1 MLYNMRPFPQLEIR
15 SMDKKASMAD
25 FAALLDGQL
34 KNYRKGFNPG
44 DTVMARV
51 VRIGDTHVTL
61 DVNAKLVGL
70 LPVEDV
76 TDAEGDITVKRGDD
90 IEVSFV
96 SMQKDFYLFAKAD
109 VAESAAIVAED
120 ETLRRAF
127 ERGLALEG
135 KVEKEVKG
143 GYEVTVC
150 GQRAFCPYSQI
161 DRMRKQLPAGAENPY
176 LGKTFAFIVQEYGS
190 DDRGVNLIVSHRA
203 VQEKE
208 LQAAK
213 DYLRDTLSE
222 GQTLNGTVVKV
233 LDFGAFVDLGGVEGL
248 VPVREISWDKV
259 VKPSD
264 FVKEG
269 DLVTVKII
277 SLDWERERISLSIRQ
292 CQAKPLKPRT
302 PEELAAEAEAQDVQ
316 NWMDAH
322 KDDNSGVSSLG
333 SAFDGLKI

>member
-1 MLYNMRPFPQLEIR
+1 
-15 SMDKKASMAD
+15 MDKKASMAD

-44 DTVMARV
+44 DVVTARV
-51 VRIGDTHVTL
+51 VRVGETHVTL

-70 LPVEDV
+70 LPIEDV
-76 TDAEGDITVKRGDD
+76 TDAEGDVTVKRGDD

-96 SMQKDFYLFAKAD
+96 SMQKDYYLFAKAD
-109 VAESAAIVAED
+109 LD
-120 ETLRRAF
+120 
-127 ERGLALEG
+127 G

-150 GQRAFCPYSQI
+150 GQRAFCPYSQME
-161 DRMRKQLPAGAENPY
+161 RFRKPLPAGAENPY
-176 LGKTFAFIVQEYGS
+176 LGQTLSFIVQEYGS
-190 DDRGVNLIVSHRA
+190 DDRGINLIVSHRA

-269 DLVTVKII
+269 DLVTVKIL

-302 PEELAAEAEAQDVQ
+302 PEELAAEAEAKDVQ
-316 NWMDAH
+316 DWMDAH
-322 KDDNSGVSSLG
+322 KDDNSGFSSLG
-333 SAFDGLKI
+333 SAFDGLKL

>member
-1 MLYNMRPFPQLEIR
+1 
-15 SMDKKASMAD
+15 MDKKASMAD
-25 FAALLDGQL
+25 FAALLDGQF

-44 DTVMARV
+44 DVVTAHV
-51 VRIGDTHVTL
+51 VRVGETHVTL

-70 LPVEDV
+70 LPIEDV
-76 TDAEGDITVKRGDD
+76 TDADGEITVKRGDD
-90 IEVSFV
+90 VEVSFV
-96 SMQKDFYLFAKAD
+96 SMQKDYYLFAKAD

-120 ETLRRAF
+120 ETLRRAYD
-127 ERGLALEG
+127 RGLALDG

-143 GYEVTVC
+143 GYEVTLC
-150 GQRAFCPYSQI
+150 GQRAFCPYSQME
-161 DRMRKQLPAGAENPY
+161 RFRKPLPAGAENPY
-176 LGKTFAFIVQEYGS
+176 LGQTLSFIVQEYGS
-190 DDRGVNLIVSHRA
+190 DDRGINLIVSHRA

-269 DLVTVKII
+269 DLVTVKIL
-277 SLDWERERISLSIRQ
+277 SLDWARDRISLSIRQ
-292 CQAKPLKPRT
+292 CQVKPLKPRT
-302 PEELAAEAEAQDVQ
+302 PEEMARDAEAQDVAD
-316 NWMDAH
+316 WMEAH
-322 KDDNSGVSSLG
+322 AGETDSFSSLG
-333 SAFDGLKI
+333 SAFDGLKL